1 MTNIISGALGRSR
14 TVILGLIL
22 ILIAGAVSYVT
33 IPKEDNPDITIPI
46 IYVSMHHEG
55 ISPVDAERLLL
66 KPMEKELRSIEGV
79 KEMRSSSFLGGGNV
93 VMEFEAGSDIDLA
106 LTDVREKV
114 DIAKA
119 ELPDDAD
126 EPSVHE
132 VNLSLFPILVVNLS
146 GDVPERAL
154 LAIAKNLQDKLES
167 IPNVLEAKLVGD
179 RDELIEIVVD
189 PLVLESYNLDAND
202 IITAVGKSNLVVAA
216 GSLDTGQGRFAI
228 QVPGLFEDTTDIL
241 NMPVKVN
248 GDAVVRVKDIGIL
261 RKTFKDTTEYARVN
275 NKPALTMEISKRTG
289 TNIIETIEQVRD
301 VVNQQ
306 QTLWPESI
314 NVSYSQDQSTG
325 IRTMLQDL
333 QNNVLSAI
341 ILVMIVVVAALGFRS
356 SILVGIAIPGSFL
369 ASIMILHA
377 AGLTVN
383 VVVLFSLILSV
394 GMLVDGAIVVTEF
407 ADRKMSEGLHRRE
420 AYKQA
425 SLRMAWPIIASTAT
439 TLAAFAP
446 LIFWPGIMGE
456 FMKFMPI
463 TLIATLSASLVMALI
478 VVPTIGGLIGKAGG
492 AADKK
497 SMENLAASEAG
508 DLNAV
513 SGFTGLY
520 IKLMHLVLRI
530 PGTIATLTFA
540 SLIGVI
546 MLYSNYGKGVEFFP
560 DIEPDNAV
568 LQVRAQGNMSI
579 DERDYLVRQV
589 EQIVLDIQNEKH
601 ELHNIYVSTNAESTT
616 SSEQPEDVIGNIQM
630 EFTDW
635 FNRRPADEILAE
647 IRERTAVLGGISVEP
662 RKEEKGPS
670 SGKPIHIEIAS
681 TDPSL
686 VYPWA
691 SKVANHL
698 REANG
703 FVDIEDGLPVPGIEW
718 RIDVDR
724 AQAAKFGADIALI
737 GSYIRMV
744 TNGMKLGSYRPDDS
758 DEEIDLVVRLP
769 RNNRNIEHLD
779 QIKIQTNV
787 GLIPISNFITRT
799 AAPKVGVINRV
810 DSQRVAT
817 VKSDIAPGILA
828 DDKVKELT
836 AWMASQELD
845 PRVTIQFKGENEDQQ
860 ESQEFLVKAFG
871 VALFMIAIILVTQF
885 NSFYS
890 AFLIL
895 SAVIMSTIGVLIGL
909 LITDQP
915 FGIVMSG
922 IGVIALAGIV
932 VNNNIV
938 LIDTFDYVSTKFKDQ
953 KEAIIRT
960 GAQRLRPV
968 MLTTITTVLGLM
980 PMVLATNIDL
990 INRTVQVGAPSTQ
1003 WWTQLA
1009 TAIAFGLCFATI
1021 LTLVITPCSLMVR
1034 VNSRNLVKR
1043 IKARFKKNDT
1053 PSEPPAAGPVSDDEK
1068 VIPAE

>member
-1 MTNIISGALGRSR
+1 MNGIISAALGRSR
-14 TVILGLIL
+14 TVLLGLIL
-22 ILIAGAVSYVT
+22 ILIAGGVSYVT
-33 IPKEDNPDITIPI
+33 IPKEDSPDITIPI

-55 ISPVDAERLLL
+55 ISPADAERLLL

-79 KEMRSSSFLGGGNV
+79 KEMRSTSYLGGGNV
-93 VMEFEAGSDIDLA
+93 VMEFDAGSDIDLA

-119 ELPDDAD
+119 ELPEDAD
-126 EPSVHE
+126 EPTVHE
-132 VNLSLFPILVVNLS
+132 VNLSLFPIIVVNLS
-146 GDVPERAL
+146 GDIPERAL
-154 LAIAKNLQDKLES
+154 LSIANKLQDNLES
-167 IPNVLEAKLVGD
+167 ISTVLEAKLVGD
-179 RDELIEIVVD
+179 RDELVEIVID
-189 PLVLESYNLDAND
+189 PLILESYNLDAND

-228 QVPGLFEDTTDIL
+228 QVPGLFEDTNDIL
-241 NMPVKVN
+241 NMPLKVN
-248 GDAVVRVKDIGIL
+248 GDAVVRVRDIGIL

-275 NKPALTMEISKRTG
+275 NKPALTLEISKRTG
-289 TNIIETIEQVRD
+289 TNIIETIERVRAVITEEQV
-301 VVNQQ
+301 
-306 QTLWPESI
+306 LWPEAVE
-314 NVSYSQDQSTG
+314 VSFSQDQSTG

-369 ASIMILHA
+369 ASIMMLHA

-394 GMLVDGAIVVTEF
+394 GMLVDGAIVVTEY
-407 ADRKMSEGLHRRE
+407 ADRKMSEGVHRKE

-463 TLIATLSASLVMALI
+463 TLIATLSASLVMALV
-478 VVPTIGGLIGKAGG
+478 VVPTIGAIIGKAGG

-497 SMENLAASEAG
+497 SMENLAASENG
-508 DLNAV
+508 DLGSV
-513 SGFTGLY
+513 TGFTGLY
-520 IKLMHLVLRI
+520 IKLMHGVLKF
-530 PGTIATLTFA
+530 PGTVVSLTFA
-540 SLIGVI
+540 SLIAVI
-546 MLYSNYGKGVEFFP
+546 YLYGTYGKGVEFFP
-560 DIEPDNAV
+560 NIEPDNAV

-589 EQIVLDIQNEKH
+589 EQIVMDLQNEKQ
-601 ELHNIYVSTNAESTT
+601 ELHSIYASTNAESST
-616 SSEQPEDVIGNIQM
+616 SSNQPEDVIGNIQM

-647 IRERTAVLGGISVEP
+647 IRSKTSVLGGISVEP

-670 SGKPIHIEIAS
+670 SGKPIEIEIAS
-681 TDPSL
+681 EDPTL
-686 VYPWA
+686 VYP
-691 SKVANHL
+691 VAKIVATHL
-698 REANG
+698 RTANG

-769 RNNRNIEHLD
+769 KNNRTIEHLD
-779 QIKIQTNV
+779 QIKIQTEV

-799 AAPKVGVINRV
+799 AKPKVGLINRV
-810 DSQRVAT
+810 DGKRVAV
-817 VKSDIAPGILA
+817 VKSDIAEGILTN
-828 DDKVKELT
+828 DKVLELEGWLST
-836 AWMASQELD
+836 QELD
-845 PRVTIQFKGENEDQQ
+845 PRVTVTFKGENQDQE
-860 ESQEFLVKAFG
+860 ESQQFLVKAFG

-909 LITDQP
+909 LITEQP

-968 MLTTITTVLGLM
+968 LLTTVTTILGLM
-980 PMVLATNIDL
+980 PMVLSTNIDL

-1034 VNSRNLVKR
+1034 VNFRTFIVW
-1043 IKARFKKNDT
+1043 IKSKSTKNPKDNDQQT
-1053 PSEPPAAGPVSDDEK
+1053 SPDDETLQ
-1068 VIPAE
+1068 PAE